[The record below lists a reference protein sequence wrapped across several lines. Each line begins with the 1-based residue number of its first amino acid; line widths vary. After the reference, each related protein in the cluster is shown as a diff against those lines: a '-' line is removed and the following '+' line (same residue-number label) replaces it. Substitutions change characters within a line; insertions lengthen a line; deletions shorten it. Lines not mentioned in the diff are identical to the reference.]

1 MQCPVCGAA
10 NATDAESCFT
20 CGRSLDALVQ
30 GHLLAGRY
38 EIRRPLGKGGMGRV
52 YEAFDRRLEEPVAI
66 KVLRAE
72 LSWDPEASRRFL
84 SEIKLAR
91 KVTHRNVCRIHEH
104 SEEGSISFISME
116 YIAGT
121 SLKEHLATRWPSL
134 DEAYELVIQIAQG
147 VAAIH
152 EHGIVHRDLKSGNI
166 MVDQNGVA
174 KIVDFGIA
182 KVIGAAG
189 LTAGD
194 KVFGTPEYMSPEQV
208 EGSSVDGRSDVYAL
222 GCVTWEIF
230 TGRPP
235 FLGESPYATL
245 LKHLKDPPPLEDLPG
260 PLGVVLA
267 KALAKAPIDRFQNV
281 GEFLAALRTA
291 RGQDQTATGS
301 APKLALDGKTRVVK
315 APGTKTIVRAMEEAA
330 PPSGRKPWVVA
341 ASALAALALGI
352 GVYLVT
358 QPEPAP
364 IEVAAPPP
372 VTTLAAVP
380 TSTLPSEE
388 VVIVPTAP
396 PTTLASGRT
405 ARVPPT
411 PPPTTL
417 AAAVLPTPE
426 PRPTPTPVSS
436 TPVPAVAPTAPPPTT
451 APATTGTLALILV
464 PDAEVILDGASIG
477 IVGRRDL
484 TLEAG
489 SHALEIRH
497 PDYLPLPRRVT
508 IRAAQAQTLLIDLQE
523 KGIPK
528 VPRKK

>member
-1 MQCPVCGAA
+1 MQCPACDAP
-10 NATDAESCFT
+10 NADDAESCFT
-20 CGRSLDALVQ
+20 CGRSMDALVQ
-30 GHLLAGRY
+30 GHVLAGRY

-52 YEAFDRRLEEPVAI
+52 YEAFDRTLDEPVAI

-91 KVTHRNVCRIHEH
+91 KVTHRNVCRIHEYG
-104 SEEGSISFISME
+104 EEGGITFISME

-121 SLKEHLATRWPSL
+121 SLKDHLAKSWPSL
-134 DEAYELVIQIAQG
+134 EQAYDLVVQIGQG

-166 MVDQNGVA
+166 MVDQAGVA

-208 EGSSVDGRSDVYAL
+208 EGASVDGRSDVYAL

-245 LKHLKDPPPLEDLPG
+245 LKHLKDPPPFEDLPG
-260 PLGVVLA
+260 PLGQVLA
-267 KALAKAPIDRFQNV
+267 KALAKAPLDRYQNV
-281 GEFLAALRTA
+281 GSFLDALREA
-291 RGQDQTATGS
+291 RRQAPVTGPS
-301 APKLALDGKTRVVK
+301 PKPALDGKTRVVLG
-315 APGTKTIVRAMEEAA
+315 PGTHTIVRAKEEIAA
-330 PPSGRKPWVVA
+330 PKGPSRGPRLAVA
-341 ASALAALALGI
+341 VAVAIALGI
-352 GVYLVT
+352 GGYLFT
-358 QPEPAP
+358 RPAS
-364 IEVAAPPP
+364 PPP
-372 VTTLAAVP
+372 VATVATVPVSTLAAPVTTTLPQQTAAVP
-380 TSTLPSEE
+380 TP
-388 VVIVPTAP
+388 VPA
-396 PTTLASGRT
+396 RT
-405 ARVPPT
+405 ARAQPT
-411 PPPTTL
+411 PPPATL
-417 AAAVLPTPE
+417 AAALLATPE
-426 PRPTPTPVSS
+426 PRPTPTPAVH
-436 TPVPAVAPTAPPPTT
+436 TTAPVAAATPPPTT
-451 APATTGTLALILV
+451 APAPVTTGTLALILV

-477 IVGRRDL
+477 SVGRRDL

-489 SHALEIRH
+489 SHSLEVRH

-508 IRAAQAQTLLIDLQE
+508 IRAAETLTLLIDLQE

>member
-1 MQCPVCGAA
+1 MQCPACDAP
-10 NATDAESCFT
+10 NADDAESCFT
-20 CGRSLDALVQ
+20 CGRSMDALVQ
-30 GHLLAGRY
+30 GHVLAGRY

-52 YEAFDRRLEEPVAI
+52 YEAFDQRLEEPVAI

-104 SEEGSISFISME
+104 SEEGGISFISME

-121 SLKEHLATRWPSL
+121 SLKEHLAKSWPSM
-134 DEAYELVIQIAQG
+134 DQAYDLVIQIGEG

-166 MVDQNGVA
+166 MVDQAGVA

-208 EGSSVDGRSDVYAL
+208 EGASVDGRSDVYAL

-260 PLGVVLA
+260 PLGQVLA
-267 KALAKAPIDRFQNV
+267 KALAKAPADRFQNV
-281 GEFLAALRTA
+281 GSFLDALRSA
-291 RGQDQTATGS
+291 RRQAPVTGPL
-301 APKLALDGKTRVVK
+301 PKLAEGGKTRVVQG
-315 APGTKTIVRAMEEAA
+315 PGTHTIVRAKEDIAA
-330 PPSGRKPWVVA
+330 TKPPSRGPW
-341 ASALAALALGI
+341 LAAAAAVVVALGI
-352 GVYLVT
+352 GGYMLT
-358 QPEPAP
+358 RP
-364 IEVAAPPP
+364 AAPPP
-372 VTTLAAVP
+372 VETVATVPITTLAAP
-380 TSTLPSEE
+380 TPTTTLPQQ
-388 VVIVPTAP
+388 VAVATPAPIPT
-396 PTTLASGRT
+396 RT
-405 ARVPPT
+405 ARAHPT

-417 AAAVLPTPE
+417 APVAVPAPTPE
-426 PRPTPTPVSS
+426 PPRPTPTPVSHA
-436 TPVPAVAPTAPPPTT
+436 PAPAAPPPTT
-451 APATTGTLALILV
+451 VPAPVTTGTLALILV
-464 PDAEVILDGASIG
+464 PDAEVVVDGSSLG
-477 IVGRRDL
+477 TVGRRDIP
-484 TLEAG
+484 LEAG
-489 SHALEIRH
+489 AHALEIRH

-508 IRAAQAQTLLIDLQE
+508 IRAAETLTLLIDLQE

-528 VPRKK
+528 VSRKK